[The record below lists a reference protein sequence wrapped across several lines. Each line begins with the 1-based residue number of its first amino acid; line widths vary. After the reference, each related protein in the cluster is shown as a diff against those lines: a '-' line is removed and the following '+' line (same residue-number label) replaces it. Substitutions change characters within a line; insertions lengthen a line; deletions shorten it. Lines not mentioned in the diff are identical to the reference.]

1 MVRDTDLIE
10 RDIERAR
17 AQLAG
22 TLDELTIKA
31 NPKRLVENAKK
42 TVLAQLADPK
52 VRAVVIGAGA
62 LIAVLMVRKM
72 LR

>member
-1 MVRDTDLIE
+1 VVRDTDLIE

-31 NPKRLVENAKK
+31 NPKRLVENARK

-52 VRAVVIGAGA
+52 VRAVVIGAGT

>member
-31 NPKRLVENAKK
+31 NPKRLVENARK

-62 LIAVLMVRKM
+62 LIAVLMVRKI

>member
-31 NPKRLVENAKK
+31 NPKRLVENARK

>member
-1 MVRDTDLIE
+1 VVRDTDLIE

-22 TLDELTIKA
+22 TLYELTIKA

>member
-1 MVRDTDLIE
+1 VVRDTDLIE

-42 TVLAQLADPK
+42 TVLAQPADPK

>member
-1 MVRDTDLIE
+1 VVRDTDLIE

-31 NPKRLVENAKK
+31 NPKRLVENARK

>member
-1 MVRDTDLIE
+1 VVRDTDLIE

>member
-1 MVRDTDLIE
+1 VVRDTDLIE

-31 NPKRLVENAKK
+31 NPKRLVENARK

-62 LIAVLMVRKM
+62 LIAVLMVRKI

>member
-42 TVLAQLADPK
+42 TVLAQPADPK